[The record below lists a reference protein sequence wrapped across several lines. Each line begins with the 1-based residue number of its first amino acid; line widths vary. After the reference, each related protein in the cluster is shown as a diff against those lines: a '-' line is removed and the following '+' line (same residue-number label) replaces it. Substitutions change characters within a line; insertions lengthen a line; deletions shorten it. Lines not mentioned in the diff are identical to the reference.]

1 MAQHDV
7 NHKRKIIFSQM
18 KKAEEKLESAYL
30 INERETN
37 VDAIPILFKAVD
49 IITRTLLT
57 FKKMSLEN
65 YSQNLN
71 VLEDVFKEEQLFN
84 KESIE
89 LFRSLYQMNESYMNE
104 IETEFD
110 ENIIKKILE
119 KTEDFLDKSYKYLK
133 TQLATPK
140 EIKIK
145 KRIKKIIIAFITAIA
160 IAIIIFF
167 LIKLGT
173 NIFGPQHGLLA
184 HYYNNIN
191 LKGQPAVEKIDKKIN
206 FVWGERGPLP
216 RIKDNFSVRWEGSL
230 KIDRDDIYTFYIK
243 SDEGTRLFIDNKLI
257 INTWKEKKRPM
268 TSSGKI
274 RLNKG
279 FHHIKLEYYF
289 NQKFA
294 DIKLLWSSRAFKKR
308 PVSSKFLFPPSGQ
321 KNSGN

>member
-1 MAQHDV
+1 V
-7 NHKRKIIFSQM
+7 IKKENNKRKIIYNQL
-18 KKAEEKLESAYL
+18 KKAEEKLESASL

-49 IITRTLLT
+49 IIMRTLLA
-57 FKKMSLEN
+57 FKKIPLGT
-65 YSQNLN
+65 YLQNLN
-71 VLEDVFKEEQLFN
+71 ALEDAFKAEGLFN

-89 LFRSLYQMNESYMNE
+89 LFRFLYQMNESYMNE

-145 KRIKKIIIAFITAIA
+145 KRIKKIIIAFSTAIA
-160 IAIIIFF
+160 IGIIIFF
-167 LIKLGT
+167 LIKLGK
-173 NIFGPQHGLLA
+173 NIFGPKHGLLA
-184 HYYNNIN
+184 HYYNNIH

-206 FVWGERGPLP
+206 FTWGNASPQKNIGHA
-216 RIKDNFSVRWEGSL
+216 FSARWEGII
-230 KIDRDDIYTFYIK
+230 KIDTDDQYTFYIV
-243 SDEGTRLFIDNKLI
+243 SDEGVRLFIDDKII
-257 INTWKEKKRPM
+257 INTWKAKNRMMEN
-268 TSSGKI
+268 SGNIK
-274 RLNKG
+274 LKKG
-279 FHHIKLEYYF
+279 FHKIRLEYYF

-308 PVSSKFLFPPSGQ
+308 LVSSKFLFPPSSQG
-321 KNSGN
+321 NSSN

>member
-1 MAQHDV
+1 MEDSQI
-7 NHKRKIIFSQM
+7 KQIRKTLLHQM
-18 KKAEEKLESAYL
+18 ETAEEKLVNASLLLDGKMKE
-30 INERETN
+30 
-37 VDAIPILFKAVD
+37 DAVPILFKCVD
-49 IITRTLLT
+49 ISLKTLLALKQQPMT
-57 FKKMSLEN
+57 DF
-65 YSQNLN
+65 QNNIKTL
-71 VLEDVFKEEQLFN
+71 
-84 KESIE
+84 
-89 LFRSLYQMNESYMNE
+89 E
-104 IETEFD
+104 IEYKREGFLSQETIKSFQVLFD
-110 ENIIKKILE
+110 MNQRYQKEMEVECEEKDIKYLFENIEKFVNKANKFLKSQLTTSKERIINRRIRKILAISGV
-119 KTEDFLDKSYKYLK
+119 L
-133 TQLATPK
+133 
-140 EIKIK
+140 
-145 KRIKKIIIAFITAIA
+145 IA
-160 IAIIIFF
+160 IFLIIFF
-167 LIKLGT
+167 LARLALNVLG
-173 NIFGPQHGLLA
+173 PERGLLA

-230 KIDRDDIYTFYIK
+230 KIDKDDIYTFYIK